1 MNILLVGR
9 YGEGDI
15 LTGPE
20 RVARE
25 LFSELTKNNIQAVF
39 IEYYFSGYKGSSLL
53 KKMFGKE
60 YIYNRLILRLGIFPF
75 LFMLHQKKFEIIHI
89 VNSQRFILFLLM
101 LNPFFS
107 GRIVTTMHGFI
118 RNEIPTKNIWKK
130 RYFIDLWVEKF
141 LVKKSK
147 LLIFPSKLLFETFN
161 KHYII
166 SQKKYQIIPNGVSKI
181 FWNRATSFPHFE
193 NSIKLVFY
201 NGFSN
206 AINRGLDKLLDLM
219 NSLKCE
225 VQLFVIGDKVEVKPE
240 KNIQIYFTDPMSHA
254 GLINFVSD
262 KHFIIKSSVFDS
274 FSILIAECMTLGLIP
289 IISENV
295 GIKDVIKHGEN
306 GFVYNSSSSNELSE
320 LMNEI
325 YHGKYNLDLISANA
339 KETSKNLNWEKIT
352 EEYISAYKSIL

>member
-1 MNILLVGR
+1 MKIVLVGR

-39 IEYYFSGYKGSSLL
+39 VDYYFSGYEGSSLL
-53 KKMFGKE
+53 KKIFGKE
-60 YIYNRLILRLGIFPF
+60 YIHNSLILRLGIFPF

-89 VNSQRFILFLLM
+89 VNSQRFILFLLL

-107 GRIVTTMHGFI
+107 GRIVTTVHGFI
-118 RNEIPTKNIWKK
+118 RNEIPSKNIWKK

-161 KHYII
+161 KHYKI

-201 NGFSN
+201 KGFN
-206 AINRGLDKLLDLM
+206 DGINRGLDKLLDM
-219 NSLKCE
+219 MKYMKNE
-225 VQLFVIGDKVEVKPE
+225 VELFVIGKKVEVKPE
-240 KNIQIYFTDPMSHA
+240 KNIKIYFTNSMSHA
-254 GLINFVSD
+254 EMINFVSD
-262 KHFIIKSSVFDS
+262 KHFIIKSCAYDTFPIIV
-274 FSILIAECMTLGLIP
+274 AECMTLGLIP
-289 IISENV
+289 IISENI
-295 GIKDVIKHGEN
+295 GIKDIIEHGIN

-325 YHGKYNLDLISANA
+325 YQGKYDLNLISANA
-339 KETSKNLNWEKIT
+339 KETSKALGWEKIT
-352 EEYISAYKSIL
+352 EKYLSAYKSIL

>member
-1 MNILLVGR
+1 MKIVLVGR

-39 IEYYFSGYKGSSLL
+39 VDYYFSGYEASSLL
-53 KKMFGKE
+53 KKIFGKE
-60 YIYNRLILRLGIFPF
+60 YIHNSLILRLGIFPF

-89 VNSQRFILFLLM
+89 VNSQRFILFLLL

-107 GRIVTTMHGFI
+107 GRIVTTVHGFI
-118 RNEIPTKNIWKK
+118 RNEIPAKNIWKK
-130 RYFIDLWVEKF
+130 RYFVDLWVEK
-141 LVKKSK
+141 LLAKKSN
-147 LLIFPSKLLFETFN
+147 LLIFPSKLLFEIFN
-161 KHYII
+161 MHYKI

-201 NGFSN
+201 KGFN
-206 AINRGLDKLLDLM
+206 DGINRGLDKLLDM
-219 NSLKCE
+219 MKYMKNE
-225 VQLFVIGDKVEVKPE
+225 VELFIIGNKVEVKPE
-240 KNIQIYFTDPMSHA
+240 KNIKIYFTNSMSHA
-254 GLINFVSD
+254 ELINFVSD

-289 IISENV
+289 IISENI
-295 GIKDVIKHGEN
+295 GIKDIIEHGVN

-325 YHGKYNLDLISANA
+325 YQGKYDLNLISANA
-339 KETSKNLNWEKIT
+339 KETSKALSWEKIT
-352 EEYISAYKSIL
+352 EKYFSAYKSIL